1 MIGLPKTTEMKKQIP
16 KSAIYKK
23 YGMDTKAKEKF
34 DADISRIY
42 IVNEVSEHT
51 MNIEKGQEIESFFVV
66 QILLKNKKYDMNNI
80 IKITKLIN
88 QNMIFVLAHEEEISL
103 AVYRNKLISTEWKEE
118 NKETLKIQGLTL
130 DEIWKNL
137 IIQIGDIHVEENNTL
152 DEQIAIDDNKDKI
165 QKKIKLLE
173 KKARSERQP
182 RKKFEMVGQINTLK
196 KELGELNNG

>member
-1 MIGLPKTTEMKKQIP
+1 MKKQIP